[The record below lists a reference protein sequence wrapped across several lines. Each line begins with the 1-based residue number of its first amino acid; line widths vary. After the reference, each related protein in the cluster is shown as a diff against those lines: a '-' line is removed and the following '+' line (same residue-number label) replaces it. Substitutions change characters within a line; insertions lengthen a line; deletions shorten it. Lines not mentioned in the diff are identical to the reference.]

1 MNPRIL
7 ATCSRS
13 FRDWSAARRILTAVY
28 AEVPDA
34 VLVHGDCE
42 RGDRQIAGIWKSLG
56 GVDDPMPAKWSE
68 CDWDCPHATHR
79 KIRRSTGE
87 EYCPGA
93 GHRRDR
99 AMVETAPDRVLA
111 FLDPASRTRGAFR
124 TAEMAE
130 AAGIP
135 TIRYPAVSS

>member
-1 MNPRIL
+1 MSRRVLI
-7 ATCSRS
+7 TCSRS
-13 FRDWSAARRILTAVY
+13 FRDWSAARAILTAVH

-56 GVDDPMPAKWSE
+56 GVDDPMAA
-68 CDWDCPHATHR
+68 DWPSCGTGCPQRAHR
-79 KIRRSTGE
+79 KTRARTGE
-87 EYCPGA
+87 EYCPFA
-93 GHRRDR
+93 GLRRDEE
-99 AMVETAPDRVLA
+99 MVETAPDRVLA
-111 FLDPASRTRGAFR
+111 FLDPESRTKGAFR

-135 TIRYPAVSS
+135 TVRYPVGAS